1 MDLELINKKLRA
13 IKIINTEY
21 SRRIK
26 YGKTKTINIEINIAN
41 GSMEGLKTIAKDY
54 EKDFSKMERINRSL
68 NKLLNDIQ
76 ELIQNDK
83 KSINMFF
90 IRRCA

>member
-1 MDLELINKKLRA
+1 MDLDLINKKLQS
-13 IKIINTEY
+13 IKVINTEY

-54 EKDFSKMERINRSL
+54 EKDFIEMDKMNKSIY
-68 NKLLNDIQ
+68 KLLNDIE
-76 ELIQNDK
+76 ELIKQ
-83 KSINMFF
+83 
-90 IRRCA
+90 

>member
-54 EKDFSKMERINRSL
+54 EKDFIEMDKMNKSIY
-68 NKLLNDIQ
+68 KLLNDIEQ
-76 ELIQNDK
+76 LMK
-83 KSINMFF
+83 
-90 IRRCA
+90 

>member
-1 MDLELINKKLRA
+1 MDLDLINKKLQS
-13 IKIINTEY
+13 IKVINTEY

-54 EKDFSKMERINRSL
+54 EKDFTEMDKMNKSIY
-68 NKLLNDIQ
+68 KLLNDIEQ
-76 ELIQNDK
+76 LMK
-83 KSINMFF
+83 
-90 IRRCA
+90 

>member
-1 MDLELINKKLRA
+1 MDLDLINKKLQS
-13 IKIINTEY
+13 IKVINTEY

-41 GSMEGLKTIAKDY
+41 GSMDGLKTIAKDY
-54 EKDFSKMERINRSL
+54 EKDFSEMERINKSL

-83 KSINMFF
+83 K
-90 IRRCA
+90 

>member
-13 IKIINTEY
+13 IKVINTEY

-41 GSMEGLKTIAKDY
+41 GCIDGLHTIAKDY
-54 EKDFSKMERINRSL
+54 EKDFSEMERMNRSL
-68 NKLLNDIQ
+68 NKLLSDIE

-83 KSINMFF
+83 K
-90 IRRCA
+90 